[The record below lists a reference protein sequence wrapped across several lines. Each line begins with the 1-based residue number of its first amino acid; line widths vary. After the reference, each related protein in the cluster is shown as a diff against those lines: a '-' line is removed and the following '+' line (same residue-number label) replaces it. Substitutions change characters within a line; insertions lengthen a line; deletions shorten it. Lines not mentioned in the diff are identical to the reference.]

1 MHNSMSFYICDGGST
16 AKAPEVPSL
25 ELNKVPLLL
34 QHSALGGGGVGG
46 RSGGRKIKFMVSP
59 DHVGGPSLMGLTET

>member
-16 AKAPEVPSL
+16 AKASEVPSL

-34 QHSALGGGGVGG
+34 QHSALGGVGG